1 MHSGASTAPAFL
13 TGVQIRLSV
22 PSLGIT
28 CCPWNSGEHLVPRKA
43 AVCSSAPRP
52 SPGLWVVWGTAI
64 VVCIQICLCVISPWS
79 FLFTD
84 GIAEA
89 RVLSLVQA
97 KVCTPGPFTFRT
109 GQSFTEACPVSY
121 RHSGVS
127 LASLQGL
134 CILLY
139 VPWVEG
145 TNFSSMLRVCG
156 MNFRVSCWFPRWA
169 CGSCE
174 SGSFSPSIKQ
184 CLYYGL

>member
-97 KVCTPGPFTFRT
+97 KVCTHQARLHLELGSPLLRPVLCPTDTQVYPWLRFKVSASCYMFPG
-109 GQSFTEACPVSY
+109 
-121 RHSGVS
+121 
-127 LASLQGL
+127 
-134 CILLY
+134 
-139 VPWVEG
+139 
-145 TNFSSMLRVCG
+145 
-156 MNFRVSCWFPRWA
+156 
-169 CGSCE
+169 
-174 SGSFSPSIKQ
+174 
-184 CLYYGL
+184 